1 MTKNKNQLEPLNQFL
16 TQHNLT
22 SNSKLYRYTG
32 VHYIKQEDSVDYL
45 IAKDECSDMAIDHYE
60 DRGHVFV
67 SQEFGKGLSFLS
79 NKEAEYEK
87 HERICISIQLKDVFD
102 QGGLIY
108 EITSLPAYLT
118 GYFVSLPEGRIK
130 VNREQ

>member
-1 MTKNKNQLEPLNQFL
+1 MLNDKKQSEALNQFL
-16 TQHNLT
+16 KQHNLT

-32 VHYIKQEDSVDYL
+32 AHYIKQKDDVDYL
-45 IAKDECSDMAIDHYE
+45 MAKNECSDMAIDHYE
-60 DRGHVFV
+60 DKGHVFV

-79 NKEAEYEK
+79 KQESEYDNP
-87 HERICISIQLKDVFD
+87 ERICVSIELKDVFE

-108 EITSLPAYLT
+108 EITSLPAYLK
-118 GYFVSLPEGRIK
+118 GYFVSLPDGKIK

>member
-1 MTKNKNQLEPLNQFL
+1 MLNDKKQSEALNQFL
-16 TQHNLT
+16 KQHNLT

-32 VHYIKQEDSVDYL
+32 AHYIKQKDGVDYL
-45 IAKDECSDMAIDHYE
+45 MAKNECSDMAIDHYE
-60 DRGHVFV
+60 DKGHVFV

-79 NKEAEYEK
+79 KQESEYDNP
-87 HERICISIQLKDVFD
+87 ERICVSIELKDVFE

-108 EITSLPAYLT
+108 EITSLPAYLK
-118 GYFVSLPEGRIK
+118 GYFVSLPDGKIK

>member
-1 MTKNKNQLEPLNQFL
+1 MSEEKNYSEALNQFL
-16 TQHNLT
+16 DQHNLN
-22 SNSKLYRYTG
+22 SDSKLYRYTG
-32 VHYIKQEDSVDYL
+32 IHYINHEDGCDYL

-79 NKEAEYEK
+79 KKESEYENP
-87 HERICISIQLKDVFD
+87 ERICVSIQLEDVFA
-102 QGGLIY
+102 QGGLVY

-118 GYFVSLPEGRIK
+118 GYFVSLPEGRVK
-130 VNREQ
+130 VKREQ

>member
-1 MTKNKNQLEPLNQFL
+1 MTNNTNQLEALNQFL

-32 VHYIKQEDSVDYL
+32 VHYIKEEDGVDYL
-45 IAKDECSDMAIDHYE
+45 IAKDECSDIAIDHYE
-60 DRGHVFV
+60 DKGHVFV

-79 NKEAEYEK
+79 KKEAEYEK
-87 HERICISIQLKDVFD
+87 GERICVCVKLKDVFD
-102 QGGLIY
+102 QGGLVY
-108 EITSLPAYLT
+108 EITSLPAYLS

-130 VNREQ
+130 VNRE